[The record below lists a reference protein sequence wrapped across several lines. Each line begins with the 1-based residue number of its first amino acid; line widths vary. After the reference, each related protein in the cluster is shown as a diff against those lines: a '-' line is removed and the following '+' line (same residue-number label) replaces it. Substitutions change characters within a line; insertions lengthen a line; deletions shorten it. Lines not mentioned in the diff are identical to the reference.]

1 MSIVSYSKFNLYKDT
16 IQSQSTPLTKEQLLH
31 SDPFFLKESENQKIR
46 VYYAPFEHLNKNAK
60 VVIVGI
66 TPGFS
71 QMQKTFETD
80 QCFKGREA
88 KDEEILQEVK
98 NQSSFQGPMRK
109 NLVRLLDQLHLHTK
123 LGLET
128 TNQLFDEHSDL
139 VHTTSAL
146 PYPVF
151 YWRKGDW
158 TNFSSQS
165 DVIKNPFLYEE
176 VINHLPKEINEMD
189 NPLIIPLGK
198 PANKAVTYL
207 ADNGYIKNQSILRH
221 FPHTSG
227 ANQKFMMPTFEE
239 NYEDMRKTIEKHFS
253 SK

>member
-1 MSIVSYSKFNLYKDT
+1 MSIVSYSKFNIFKDN
-16 IQSQSTPLTKEQLLH
+16 IQSLSTPLTKEQLIH
-31 SDPFFLKESENQKIR
+31 PDTFFLKESENQKIR

-71 QMQKTFETD
+71 QMQKTYETVRS
-80 QCFKGREA
+80 FKGEEA
-88 KDEEILQEVK
+88 TEEEILQEVK

-109 NLVRLLDQLHLHTK
+109 NLVRLLDKLNLHTK
-123 LGLET
+123 LGLDT
-128 TNQLFDEHSDL
+128 TNQLFDEHSHL
-139 VHTTSAL
+139 VHTTSVL

-151 YWRKGDW
+151 YWSKGGW
-158 TNFSSQS
+158 SNFSSQS
-165 DVIKNPFLYEE
+165 DVIKNHFLYEE

-207 ADNGYIKNQSILRH
+207 ADNGYIKNQSILKR

-227 ANQKFMMPTFEE
+227 ANQRYMIPAFEE
-239 NYEDMRKTIEKHFS
+239 NYEDMMKTIEEHFS